1 MRTDVFQKTSLGD
14 DVSNVRYVVQ
24 RDRFG
29 CENCRGHTRQGGI
42 LGAADRHAT
51 CDWVAAANA
60 KLFHG
65 EKISGKASVAK
76 GRSLCSSVFALCL
89 CGEFFVR
96 LIHHRDTEDM
106 EICRD

>member
-1 MRTDVFQKTSLGD
+1 MRADVFQKTSLGD

-51 CDWVAAANA
+51 FDWVAAANA
-60 KLFHG
+60 KLFH
-65 EKISGKASVAK
+65 EVKISGKAAMAK
-76 GRSLCSSVFALCL
+76 GPVF
-89 CGEFFVR
+89 VIR
-96 LIHHRDTEDM
+96 
-106 EICRD
+106 